1 MSSQVT
7 GCITREAAWW
17 YIANVLFAADL
28 VLQGGGDVKFL
39 PHRLYV
45 GGLIK
50 DLLGPLIQ
58 TFS

>member
-1 MSSQVT
+1 MINTQGYWCT
-7 GCITREAAWW
+7 DG
-17 YIANVLFAADL
+17 LFAADR
-28 VLQGGGDVKFL
+28 VLQGGEDLKFP

-58 TFS
+58 AFS